1 MVPKFEDFFFPCLKC
16 LSDGKIHNQTTLR
29 EYVINYFHLS
39 QEDQNVLI
47 KSGKKTQVFDK
58 VQWTTSYFMQA
69 KIVETPTRGNYRIT
83 QRGIDFLANH
93 PNGFNKKDLCVFPE
107 FLTYATGKPK
117 DKNNC
122 VVDKICIVSE
132 KENKEVST
140 PTETIEEAYTQINNA
155 LADELISKVIE
166 MPPSFFEKL
175 VVELLVKMGYG
186 GEFADSG
193 IVTRPTKDD
202 GIDGIIKEDKL
213 GLDKILIQAKRYS
226 PDNTVG
232 CPAVQQ
238 FVGAITGQGASKGV
252 FFTTSSFSKEALN
265 YKPGS
270 GVKLVLIDGKTLA
283 SYMIEYNVGVS
294 VSKVYKIKR
303 LDSDYFEE

>member
-1 MVPKFEDFFFPCLKC
+1 MVPKFEEFFYPCLKC
-16 LSDGKIHNQTTLR
+16 LSDGQVHTQVTLR
-29 EYVINYFHLS
+29 KYVIDYFNLS
-39 QEDQNVLI
+39 EEDQNVLI

-69 KIVETPTRGNYRIT
+69 KIVETPTRGNYQIT
-83 QRGIDFLANH
+83 QRGIDFLAKH
-93 PNGFNKKDLCVFPE
+93 PSGFNKKDLCEIPE
-107 FLTYATGKPK
+107 FQTFAIGKQK
-117 DKNNC
+117 EKNI
-122 VVDKICIVSE
+122 VVEEPTE
-132 KENKEVST
+132 KEVAT
-140 PTETIEEAYTQINNA
+140 PTDSIEEAYSLINNA
-155 LADELISKVIE
+155 LADEIISKIME
-166 MPPSFFEKL
+166 MSPVFFEKL

-186 GEFADSG
+186 GEFANSG
-193 IVTRPTKDD
+193 IVTKPTKDD

-213 GLDKILIQAKRYS
+213 GLDKILIQAKRYNS
-226 PDNTVG
+226 DNIVG
-232 CPAVQQ
+232 RPAIQQ
-238 FVGAITGQGASKGV
+238 FVGAITGQSASKGV

-294 VSKVYKIKR
+294 VSKVYEIKR

>member
-1 MVPKFEDFFFPCLKC
+1 MVPKFEEFFYPCLKC
-16 LSDGKIHNQTTLR
+16 LSDGNIHNQASLR
-29 EYVINYFHLS
+29 NYVVDYFHLT
-39 QEDQNVLI
+39 DDDMKVLI
-47 KSGKKTQVFDK
+47 KSGKKTQVQDK

-69 KIVETPTRGNYRIT
+69 KIVETP
-83 QRGIDFLANH
+83 QRGKYVITKRGLDFLARH
-93 PNGFNKKDLCVFPE
+93 SEGFYKRDLCEFPE
-107 FLTYATGKPK
+107 FLTYASGKSK
-117 DKNNC
+117 QKTSNVV
-122 VVDKICIVSE
+122 VVDD
-132 KENKEVST
+132 KEAST

-155 LADELISKVIE
+155 LADEIISKILE
-166 MPPSFFEKL
+166 MSPVFFEKL

-186 GEFADSG
+186 GEFANSG
-193 IVTRPTKDD
+193 IVTKPTKDD

-213 GLDKILIQAKRYS
+213 GLDKILIQAKRYA
-226 PDNTVG
+226 PDNIVSR
-232 CPAVQQ
+232 PAIQQ
-238 FVGAITGQGASKGV
+238 FVGAITGQSASKGV

-294 VSKVYKIKR
+294 VSKVYEIKR